1 MSDSENFNP
10 RVVIALDYA
19 DAGTALVLV
28 DQLSNRDCRLKVG
41 LELYTAAGN
50 DFVSVLVGRGFDVFL
65 DLKFHDIPNTVAR
78 ACRVAAGLGVWM
90 INVHALGGPR
100 MVVAAREAID
110 DCTHRPLL
118 IGVTVLT
125 SHDNDEL
132 NQIGIEGGSAA
143 AVLRLA
149 GLARQAGLD
158 GVVCSPQEASQLKN
172 EFGAGFKLVTPG
184 VRPEGSDTNDQKRTM
199 TPKQA
204 IAEGADYLVIGRPI
218 TQAVDPIQALA
229 DINQSLSGMALT

>member
-1 MSDSENFNP
+1 MSDSENFDP
-10 RVVIALDYA
+10 RVIIALDYA
-19 DAGTALVLV
+19 DAGTALALV

-90 INVHALGGPR
+90 LNVHALGGPR
-100 MVVAAREAID
+100 MMVAARQAID
-110 DCTHRPLL
+110 DCTHQPLL

-125 SHDNDEL
+125 SHDDDEL
-132 NQIGIEGGSAA
+132 SRIGISGTPAA
-143 AVLRLA
+143 AASRLA
-149 GLARQAGLD
+149 GLARLAGLD
-158 GVVCSPQEASQLKN
+158 GVVCSPREASQLRN
-172 EFGAGFKLVTPG
+172 EFGAEFTLVTPG
-184 VRPEGSDTNDQKRTM
+184 VRPEGSDSNDQKRIM

-204 IAEGADYLVIGRPI
+204 IAAGADYLVIGRPI
-218 TQAVDPIQALA
+218 THAADPIQALT
-229 DINQSLSGMALT
+229 DINQSLSGVALI